1 MFPNGHLKLDS
12 TSKENEEMISDIDA
26 LLDNEKLH
34 NKSESWNKL
43 NKTTKI
49 QKLHQYAEK
58 YGKEQGYS
66 TKEVK
71 LLKQFFSESL
81 DRDKLQKT
89 KDVIYDKNTRDVTS
103 IPGLVYNPTVRHFTL
118 RVMDAKR
125 ISTLKSLTPKR
136 VTEKKKT
143 DENDSESK
151 QDESSYTN
159 KATFSFP

>member
-1 MFPNGHLKLDS
+1 MFSNGHLKLDS
-12 TSKENEEMISDIDA
+12 SSKTDSNIQESCVVDIDA

-49 QKLHQYAEK
+49 QKLHQFAEK

-66 TKEVK
+66 AKEVK

-81 DRDKLQKT
+81 DREKLQKT
-89 KDVIYDKNTRDVTS
+89 KDVIYDKNTHEVNS

-125 ISTLKSLTPKR
+125 VSTLKSLTPKR
-136 VTEKKKT
+136 ITEKNKIT
-143 DENDSESK
+143 EEESVV
-151 QDESSYTN
+151 SSV
-159 KATFSFP
+159 

>member
-1 MFPNGHLKLDS
+1 MFSNGHLKLDS
-12 TSKENEEMISDIDA
+12 SSKTDSNNMQESSAADIDA

-66 TKEVK
+66 AKEVK

-89 KDVIYDKNTRDVTS
+89 KDVIYDKNTHEVNS

-125 ISTLKSLTPKR
+125 VSTLKSLTPKR
-136 VTEKKKT
+136 ITEKNKIVEE
-143 DENDSESK
+143 DEPI
-151 QDESSYTN
+151 SSVV
-159 KATFSFP
+159 

>member
-1 MFPNGHLKLDS
+1 MFSNGHLKLDS
-12 TSKENEEMISDIDA
+12 SCSKTDSNNMQESSASDIDA

-66 TKEVK
+66 AKEVK
-71 LLKQFFSESL
+71 MLKLFFSESL
-81 DRDKLQKT
+81 DREKLQKT
-89 KDVIYDKNTRDVTS
+89 KDVIYDKNTHEVNS

-125 ISTLKSLTPKR
+125 VSTLKSLTPKR
-136 VTEKKKT
+136 ITEKNKISEE
-143 DENDSESK
+143 DEAASVV
-151 QDESSYTN
+151 SSI
-159 KATFSFP
+159 

>member
-1 MFPNGHLKLDS
+1 MIYKNNDIQMFANGHLKLDS

-66 TKEVK
+66 AKEVK
-71 LLKQFFSESL
+71 QLKLFFSESL

-103 IPGLVYNPTVRHFTL
+103 IPGLLYNPTVRHFTL

-125 ISTLKSLTPKR
+125 VSTLKSLTPKR
-136 VTEKKKT
+136 VTEKKKI

-151 QDESSYTN
+151 QDEAS
-159 KATFSFP
+159 

>member
-1 MFPNGHLKLDS
+1 MFSNGHLKLDS
-12 TSKENEEMISDIDA
+12 SSSKTDSNIQESCAADIDA
-26 LLDNEKLH
+26 LLDNEKIH

-66 TKEVK
+66 AKEVK
-71 LLKQFFSESL
+71 LLKLFFSESL

-89 KDVIYDKNTRDVTS
+89 KDVIYDKNTHDVNS

-118 RVMDAKR
+118 RVMDTKR
-125 ISTLKSLTPKR
+125 VSTLKSLTPKR
-136 VTEKKKT
+136 ITEKNKV
-143 DENDSESK
+143 SE
-151 QDESSYTN
+151 EEPVVSSV
-159 KATFSFP
+159 